1 MRQFMQEGGQPN
13 MAAANP
19 TIDQLLPA
27 IKSALE
33 QGASLP
39 EIIMGLTQQEVPM
52 EIIAQAMQS
61 IGVPEE
67 EFAMAMQQL
76 QGGAP
81 QDQMAQ
87 QAPPMPPQGGP
98 EGAPMD
104 PAMEQA
110 MMEQM
115 ASQGMPM
122 AQEGAETGGNYED
135 SMLYIGD
142 MGEDAPTY
150 EPRETVITDHDKTY
164 HYKQVYDPSTGETK
178 YYSKDTRYKRPQWK
192 DAGKQGDQKY
202 DAISADVFGQN
213 LENYS
218 EDDPRRADFNK
229 KLKKWEAE
237 EEAKKKDPPSK
248 GKVQSDLEKINNI
261 DWTKYKVKVIQYPY
275 GDERNM
281 PGHIEMAL
289 YDPETGKIVND
300 HEGLIT
306 HVNRWYGKAGNPD
319 VKHKWDADGMSYEDQ
334 KKRKIRTAIL
344 DLQPEQIKD
353 FVLKSQDYMGTDY
366 GSIEKTAVGKR
377 ANAYAELFDTK
388 IPWSNIPL
396 GDAKDREAYDFAR
409 SNCADGVC
417 MSLGIPEDVEKNLR
431 VANITSPYK
440 VFDYLID
447 NYNTQDVK
455 NFRQPTEDEFV
466 ESMVDEYYPE
476 LYKKMPG
483 AVQTLI
489 GPTISDKNRKKLVN
503 FAKGLDFQKIL
514 QTPGY
519 LEGELGK
526 FMLPTVGDNQAVKM
540 LWEESV
546 NEAVKKYTPFDLSKE
561 GKENIIPWWEKNVF
575 NPIGDWWQD
584 TFTGGPTPTKEQ
596 INQGRKDWE
605 TQKMTSNVGW
615 KGFEEGGSTGR
626 YNDLVRAQYGYGKG
640 LTTLTAGLPP
650 ESEEK
655 PSSATEFMV
664 DNMFGEGAYKSGK
677 AALEDAQKWTEKHYQ
692 NFEPSKVLTDPV
704 GAIDSVGKYWG
715 LWQRGGGLDP
725 QNIAKFSEF
734 VDDYSRAQEGMDS
747 VVGFALDDRL
757 YDENNPAAVRS
768 YMMESGAP
776 DRSMTGYAKVPE
788 GSADWKDYGSRNQ
801 DALRAEMEADPA
813 WAAHPNSQPE
823 RPKPKPT
830 VPKNVIDHMGYS
842 RNIPGQSMYN
852 TVNDLARFV
861 RGYEDAKYD
870 LEDSFGYNPP
880 DVSNP
885 AVVKQA
891 MMQEP
896 WRYGLT
902 DYVDMDDQGN
912 PIEGPML
919 SIPQGYSSFEEYAN
933 SPAMQKQIEERR
945 RYGGSTKRRLKRAQ
959 LGYGGGYTLPINMVE
974 DYQESKPGIIA
985 ADNMTPEQ
993 QAAYNNFLKLK
1004 QTYDAEVARVADVK
1018 QKIGDLARQHGDAN
1032 AGWMDIASDWPR
1044 TGKWFEEPGN
1054 YACNSYSCRIMREAG
1069 VTVPEGVE
1077 PFKVSGN
1084 PYTYAPGDKIPI
1096 VTGNDTFN
1104 SIYEK
1109 LGFELMPKGTM
1120 PTKAGDLI
1128 RGHMYDPNASGS
1140 GAFHSVISAGYGDDE
1155 RLYLYNN
1162 PGNVRE
1168 GYRARGTD
1176 WDDPMRTGEG
1186 DFYTTDSGVMRY
1198 VGAVPYHEKQMM
1210 EAEAAYNALFEKQTG
1225 GTIPTLFEGSD
1236 EGFGSQGATADPV
1249 ESQIQYYFS
1258 LPATMDGEPGPGGFG
1273 TIGEFKMAPKEQ
1285 QIEWVTWASTQQN
1298 DQFTPGQMNPQ
1309 NQQMMQ
1315 LLEEVNSAKGG
1326 DKKYRT
1332 KSKQT
1337 ESKKKG
1343 GSTDGAIELTTE
1355 QIAKIMAAGGSV
1367 KYL

>member
-150 EPRETVITDHDKTY
+150 EPRETVITDYDKTY
-164 HYKQVYDPSTGETK
+164 HYKQVVDPNTGETK

-192 DAGKQGDQKY
+192 DAGKPGDQNY
-202 DAISADVFGQN
+202 DSISADVFGQN
-213 LENYS
+213 LENYP
-218 EDDPRRADFNK
+218 EGDPRRADFNK
-229 KLKKWEAE
+229 KLKKWDAE
-237 EEAKKKDPPSK
+237 EKAKQLEAQHANADKKAKLQKQGKNANVPSL
-248 GKVQSDLEKINNI
+248 SDITGGGYGIQVIN
-261 DWTKYKVKVIQYPY
+261 YAA
-275 GDERNM
+275 GDEKM
-281 PGHIEMAL
+281 PPGHIEAIL
-289 YDPETGKIVND
+289 VDAKGNPVPYYKDDNGVI
-300 HEGLIT
+300 HEAF
-306 HVNRWYGKAGNPD
+306 VNRWASNQNKGYYDPNQTYIGKDGKKKMKRVKTDAGTPNALQSHFMSKAKLDKEIAKNKYRRSMIINADSSTLNNFLTSVAKEDDRPYVFSDHATLNAGINLFTGGNLQKNTFNLNPD
-319 VKHKWDADGMSYEDQ
+319 AEHNPGAYTDSDNCANGVCRAFDIDPNKVGKTIGLDIATDPQMVFATLQNNYKGNIRPGSVKGQALGREEQMHRLVDQ
-334 KKRKIRTAIL
+334 APEW
-344 DLQPEQIKD
+344 LQPGLD
-353 FVLKSQDYMGTDY
+353 V
-366 GSIEKTAVGKR
+366 AVDVGADVYR
-377 ANAYAELFDTK
+377 A
-388 IPWSNIPL
+388 
-396 GDAKDREAYDFAR
+396 AR
-409 SNCADGVC
+409 
-417 MSLGIPEDVEKNLR
+417 
-431 VANITSPYK
+431 
-440 VFDYLID
+440 
-447 NYNTQDVK
+447 DVK
-455 NFRQPTEDEFV
+455 NWADENIDV
-466 ESMVDEYYPE
+466 S
-476 LYKKMPG
+476 
-483 AVQTLI
+483 
-489 GPTISDKNRKKLVN
+489 
-503 FAKGLDFQKIL
+503 
-514 QTPGY
+514 
-519 LEGELGK
+519 LEGVKNIPSWHYDTYGK
-526 FMLPTVGDNQAVKM
+526 DALNSINSF
-540 LWEESV
+540 
-546 NEAVKKYTPFDLSKE
+546 F
-561 GKENIIPWWEKNVF
+561 
-575 NPIGDWWQD
+575 
-584 TFTGGPTPTKEQ
+584 GGS
-596 INQGRKDWE
+596 
-605 TQKMTSNVGW
+605 SNYW
-615 KGFEEGGSTGR
+615 KQQGGSTGR
-626 YNDLVRAQYGYGKG
+626 YNDLVKAQYGYGKG

-776 DRSMTGYAKVPE
+776 DRSMTGYAKVPKRY
-788 GSADWKDYGSRNQ
+788 ADWKDYGSRNQ

-1044 TGKWFEEPGN
+1044 TGKWLEEPGN

-1155 RLYLYNN
+1155 LLDLYNN